1 MYIDLA
7 KQYLLASNIKKAAE
21 DTQAGPSKRSAPKTT
36 PFDFGNL
43 CFICDEDASDN
54 FIKKELKN
62 KISNRVKV
70 RSVLDNK
77 VRNKI
82 VEFCTNTPTDI
93 AEKVLSRI
101 LDIPDLVEVGA
112 RYRVKCYKKFY
123 NYKSTNTVGRPLH
136 PAYSAAENYVI
147 NYNLDNTDERQFSL
161 KSILESYTESSE
173 FIECPSMKYMKK
185 LLKMRFANE
194 ILFYSVKKDLY
205 MCYRGV

>member
-1 MYIDLA
+1 M
-7 KQYLLASNIKKAAE
+7 
-21 DTQAGPSKRSAPKTT
+21 
-36 PFDFGNL
+36 

-62 KISNRVKV
+62 KVSNRVEV
-70 RSVLDNK
+70 RSVVDVN

-82 VEFCTNTPTDI
+82 VEFCSNTPTAI

-112 RYRVKCYKKFY
+112 RYHVKCYKNFY

-147 NYNLDNTDERQFSL
+147 NYILNNSDECQFSL

-173 FIECPSMKYMKK
+173 FLECPSMKYMKK

-205 MCYRGV
+205 MCYGDVGAQLLSKVWYENRLAGQQEER